1 MRNEILNTLSKELDT
16 RDKRYMFL
24 KLNFP
29 NTVSM
34 INLEGAAIGC
44 SFEIYD
50 EIRKHN
56 KLEKLVE
63 LLNTHFNANITYQN

>member
-1 MRNEILNTLSKELDT
+1 MRNEILNVLSKELDT

-29 NTVSM
+29 NTISK
-34 INLEGAAIGC
+34 INLEGASYECAWLI
-44 SFEIYD
+44 FD

-63 LLNTHFNANITYQN
+63 LLNTHFNANITYEK